1 MTPPTKTRT
10 LSTAAERR
18 ETLVEAALPVFGR
31 RGFHAASTVEIAEA
45 AGISQAYLFRLF
57 PTKVDLF
64 VAAADEGSR
73 RMLATFR
80 EASEQ
85 AGHGEGEQL
94 EAMGKAYTGLVERD
108 RDVLLIQLQS
118 QVASPAEPKIR
129 EGMQKCFRQ
138 IYELVSSRAEA
149 GPEEMRVWFAHGMLC
164 NVMAAIDAEQLPEP
178 WAQALVA
185 SETE

>member
-1 MTPPTKTRT
+1 M
-10 LSTAAERR
+10 
-18 ETLVEAALPVFGR
+18 
-31 RGFHAASTVEIAEA
+31 
-45 AGISQAYLFRLF
+45 
-57 PTKVDLF
+57 
-64 VAAADEGSR
+64 
-73 RMLATFR
+73 
-80 EASEQ
+80 
-85 AGHGEGEQL
+85 
-94 EAMGKAYTGLVERD
+94 ERD

-138 IYELVSSRAEA
+138 IYELVSSRAGA